1 MTLTCRDLH
10 PTSRPVSRA
19 VPSTL
24 IQYQVS
30 SIEYQVLYLQTI
42 QIIAIIGII
51 SLYSIHPPLHAN
63 IKPSDNYKTSFIPI
77 RASYAYVEMDADH
90 LDVCA
95 IYNMEF
101 QRLYADMCR
110 LQSETNNLVK
120 RIQRATPYDVINKFG
135 TKLQTLCEMLKYT
148 LERLRESPHHPW
160 RQTPTMQ
167 QLLARRQMALD
178 YYRAQYEGPLHVYVD
193 GAEDEID

>member
-1 MTLTCRDLH
+1 MSKDFRGAIQIMCRG
-10 PTSRPVSRA
+10 VC
-19 VPSTL
+19 STL
-24 IQYQVS
+24 IKYRVSIIQYR
-30 SIEYQVLYLQTI
+30 ILCRETI

-51 SLYSIHPPLHAN
+51 SLFSIHPPLHTN
-63 IKPSDNYKTSFIPI
+63 TGPRVNKTSAI
-77 RASYAYVEMDADH
+77 RFRPSYAYVEMDADH
-90 LDVCA
+90 LGVCC

-101 QRLYADMCR
+101 ERLYADLCR
-110 LQSETNNLVK
+110 LQSETNDLIK
-120 RIQRATPYDVINKFG
+120 RIQRATPYDVVNEFE